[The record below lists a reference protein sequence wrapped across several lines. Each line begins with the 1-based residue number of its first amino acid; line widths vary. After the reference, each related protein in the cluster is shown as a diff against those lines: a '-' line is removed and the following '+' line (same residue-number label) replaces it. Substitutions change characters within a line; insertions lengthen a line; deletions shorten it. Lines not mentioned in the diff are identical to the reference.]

1 MGYVVI
7 EHFCDMG
14 DNGRSYKVGDS
25 YPRKGLSVADNR
37 LKALASTENALH
49 RPLIKLVESEV
60 KRNIERESEKTP
72 VSVETTEK
80 PVVETKSRSR
90 RKKEQA
96 EK

>member
-14 DNGRSYKVGDS
+14 DNDRSYEVGDS
-25 YPRKGLSVADNR
+25 YPSKGLSVADNR

-49 RPLIKLVESEV
+49 RPLIKLVESEKV
-60 KRNIERESEKTP
+60 KTEEEPEKAPTP
-72 VSVETTEK
+72 VETTEK
-80 PVVETKSRSR
+80 PVVESKSRSR

>member
-14 DNGRSYKVGDS
+14 DNGRSYNVGDS

-37 LKALASTENALH
+37 LKALAGTENALC
-49 RPLIKLVESEV
+49 RPLIKLVESERV
-60 KRNIERESEKTP
+60 KTEEEPEKAP
-72 VSVETTEK
+72 APVETTEK
-80 PVVETKSRSR
+80 LVAESKSRSR

>member
-14 DNGRSYKVGDS
+14 DNGRSYNVGDS
-25 YPRKGLSVADNR
+25 YPRKGFAVADNR
-37 LKALASTENALH
+37 LKALAGTENALC
-49 RPLIKLVESEV
+49 RPLIKLVESEKV
-60 KRNIERESEKTP
+60 KTEEESEKAPTP
-72 VSVETTEK
+72 VETTEK
-80 PVVETKSRSR
+80 PIAETKSRSR

>member
-25 YPRKGLSVADNR
+25 YPRKGLSVADKR
-37 LKALASTENALH
+37 LKALATAENALH
-49 RPLIKLVESEV
+49 RPLIKLVESEKV
-60 KRNIERESEKTP
+60 KIEEESEKAPTP
-72 VSVETTEK
+72 VETEE
-80 PVVETKSRSR
+80 PVAETKSRSR